1 MMNGLFQDG
10 LKPCISGDIWGEN
23 YVSLLAVMV
32 HWIDGSWQLMK
43 RLVICEPYGK
53 VSHTGENILQTT
65 KRRLAGVNVGEL
77 VEADDL
83 EGVEAVDTV
92 YESIFSKV
100 RVILDFGFLFLL
112 LMYVSE

>member
-1 MMNGLFQDG
+1 MLNALFQDG
-10 LKPCISGDIWGEN
+10 LKPCIYGDIWGEN
-23 YVSLLAVMV
+23 FVSLLAVMV

-53 VSHTGENILQTT
+53 VSHTCDNILQTT

-83 EGVEAVDTV
+83 EV
-92 YESIFSKV
+92 
-100 RVILDFGFLFLL
+100 L
-112 LMYVSE
+112 